1 MRPAAATTTASS
13 PRAKPSSD
21 KHSHTI
27 GPPRKGE
34 ALSCR
39 QSRHASIETHFVGL
53 SIESTRA
60 IARGVTLRAAAF
72 GRREGSLCS
81 PYGVFEAAKLPQ
93 KQIMILIRRSAA
105 SSARLYQQ
113 SAASPVRG
121 GLLFAVGANDTKFA
135 SFTLIKRKV
144 RAAQRRSCRRG
155 AQRPR
160 GFAFEKEEQRS
171 ERALPL
177 AVGANDM
184 KLATTPRRRGPCFG
198 TPILV

>member
-121 GLLFAVGANDTKFA
+121 GLLFAFGANDTPLAKIA
-135 SFTLIKRKV
+135 LISKEKSAQRSAEVVDEARSV
-144 RAAQRRSCRRG
+144 RAALLLKRRSSAVSELCRL
-155 AQRPR
+155 
-160 GFAFEKEEQRS
+160 RS
-171 ERALPL
+171 ER
-177 AVGANDM
+177 
-184 KLATTPRRRGPCFG
+184 T
-198 TPILV
+198 I